1 MKELFLEVVKLSLG
15 ASVFVAAVV
24 LLRLVFRKAPRWVF
38 CLLWALA
45 AVRLV
50 LPLHIETSFSVMP
63 GDVLESRAVTWAM
76 HNYTEDI
83 AFHYEGTPGFK
94 LAMDA
99 GCELVNTAAGKA
111 AVTRYGSFEK
121 PVTTGDVLAW
131 VWLGGVALMLG
142 YTAVSWAMLRRRVR
156 TAVRGAGNVWECES
170 VDSPFVLGLFR
181 PRIYLPFGLEEP
193 DRGQVIAHE
202 RAHLRRGDHW
212 WKPLGFLLLSVHWFN
227 PVLWA
232 AYVLLCRDIEGAC
245 DEKVIASMTR
255 EQKQAYSRAL
265 LRCSV
270 HRRRIAAC
278 PVAFGEVGTKQ
289 RIQAVMHYKKPAF
302 WIVVTA
308 VAASLVAAVL
318 LLTDPAKEE
327 TPPETTAPPET
338 AGPVSNDPVVTP
350 PQTAAEWYGP
360 LLGES
365 RVYYEILDSREDSQ
379 DREKRITT
387 YRFFLLE
394 DDGKERDILTVEGAS
409 WVSSG
414 DVDRDGLVELF
425 SVTGNTYR
433 LYDLVDGTVSYT
445 ELAFIPDGMLSYEV
459 LLGDSSLYLYKEKWI
474 RFFLDT
480 ETYLL
485 ELAKL
490 DRTEFLYARPTG
502 AVPAE
507 ISEQQFREGYRRI
520 HSFLDQERTE
530 QQRWVAYQMLLELD
544 QNCTPETAVELTGP
558 EPYGR
563 LFDKRR
569 YARENSAEWQSCMAQ
584 LGVLFDRDP
593 AALLR
598 AMAARKENW
607 DPETHWLVSSRYYY
621 DAEALAKKLK
631 QMEDKAE
638 TDREKELANAFRASY
653 EALEPPVMDTETLLS
668 GTAGQL
674 WNAFVWD
681 TEAVLRCFGK
691 ADREELYRMRNLLWS
706 EPRRPEQRSLEK
718 CYSRLNHMLST
729 HLSEGERD
737 AAYMFLVLLEWE
749 GGFRDV
755 YVPGEAFDY
764 QRFFDK
770 STYTDGATA
779 EYWATQCKDVFRQSP
794 QEFLFALNAWDGEAQ
809 WVDRILVSLA
819 HSFYGEEKV
828 WFEEELESLI
838 GFSGDALVLKLL
850 EIIRQ

>member
-99 GCELVNTAAGKA
+99 GCELINTAAGKA

-131 VWLGGVALMLG
+131 VWLGGVMLMLG
-142 YTAVSWAMLRRRVR
+142 YTVVSWAMLRRRVR
-156 TAVRGAGNVWECES
+156 TAVRGEGNIWECES

-289 RIQAVMHYKKPAF
+289 RVEHVMRYQRPAF
-302 WIVVTA
+302 WIVVAA
-308 VAASLVAAVL
+308 VAASIVAAVL
-318 LLTDPAKEE
+318 LLTSPVEE
-327 TPPETTAPPET
+327 PVETTSPVET
-338 AGPVSNDPVVTP
+338 TEATLETEPTNEISDNRTYWDTP
-350 PQTAAEWYGP
+350 
-360 LLGES
+360 LFGEEK
-365 RVYYEILDSREDSQ
+365 VFYEVLQDSGSGIRS
-379 DREKRITT
+379 
-387 YRFFLLE
+387 YRFFCE
-394 DDGKERDILTVEGAS
+394 EREGTERELLTVENAAC
-409 WVSSG
+409 VLSG
-414 DVDRDGLVELF
+414 DSDGDGLVELF
-425 SVTGNTYR
+425 ALVGNVYR
-433 LYDLVDGTVSYT
+433 LYDLVDGELQYT
-445 ELAFIPDGMLSYEV
+445 EPEVVPDGMLSYRE
-459 LLGDSSLYLYKEKWI
+459 LFGGKLYLYKERWI
-474 RFFLDT
+474 RFFREP
-480 ETYLL
+480 ETYIR
-485 ELAKL
+485 ELAAYG
-490 DRTEFLYARPTG
+490 EGQFLYASPSG
-502 AVPAE
+502 VIPEE
-507 ISEQQFREGYRRI
+507 ISEAQFRAGYGAICELLSSGAEGAVERI
-520 HSFLDQERTE
+520 AFR
-530 QQRWVAYQMLLELD
+530 MLLELD
-544 QNCTPETAVELTGP
+544 QNCYPETAVELTGP
-558 EPYGR
+558 EPYEV

-569 YARENSAEWQSCMAQ
+569 YAREDSAEWQSCMAQ

-593 AALLR
+593 AALLE

-621 DAEALAKKLK
+621 DAEALAKKLDR
-631 QMEDKAE
+631 MEDKPE

-691 ADREELYRMRNLLWS
+691 TDTQQLYRMRNLLWS

-809 WVDRILVSLA
+809 WVDRILISLA